1 MIRAVDP
8 RADAEAVADIYNYY
22 ILHSFSTFDTEPIDC
37 DCMFARLNSIAS
49 RWPCLVAVDDASS
62 CVTGFAYVHP
72 WKEKAAYSAT
82 LETTVYLHP
91 AHTGKG
97 LGRALM
103 ERLIAECGRRSD
115 ISSLIACIT
124 GGNTASERLHAS
136 LGFTKVSH
144 FVSVGYKHG
153 RHLDVADWQLMVNTT
168 ENHR

>member
-8 RADAEAVADIYNYY
+8 RADAQAAADIYNYY
-22 ILHSFSTFDTEPIDC
+22 ILHSDSTFDTEPIDR
-37 DCMFARLNSIAS
+37 DRMLARLDAIAS
-49 RWPCLVAVDDASS
+49 RWPCLVSADASG

-103 ERLIAECGRRSD
+103 ECLIAECGRRGD

-136 LGFTKVSH
+136 LGFRKVSH
-144 FVSVGYKHG
+144 FASVGYKHG
-153 RHLDVADWQLMVNTT
+153 RHLDVTDWQLIINPQ
-168 ENHR
+168 